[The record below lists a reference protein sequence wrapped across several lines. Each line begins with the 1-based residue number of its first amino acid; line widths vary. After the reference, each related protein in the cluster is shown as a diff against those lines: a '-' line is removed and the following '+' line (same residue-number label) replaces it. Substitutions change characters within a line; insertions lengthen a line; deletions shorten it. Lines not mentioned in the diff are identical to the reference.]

1 MTSNALPSPT
11 IPDAHG
17 LYWQIPNYVVDWTN
31 RLILRERQGPD
42 WSFSAT
48 LSSFEHLPGDLTDL
62 VELYLKVEN
71 VGNAL
76 EITIVAGRWS
86 EAAASHPL
94 GKSNLYASVCK
105 ALIWLRPWRSIATGS
120 IIRVFG
126 LPEDLEGPWLGED
139 WQIGNHPRSELAS
152 CSTSV
157 L

>member
-71 VGNAL
+71 VGDAL
-76 EITIVAGRWS
+76 EITIVAGHWN
-86 EAAASHPL
+86 EAAGLSPAWKIQPL
-94 GKSNLYASVCK
+94 RVGLQGPDLAPILAVDHNRFDYTRLRSSWRPGGSV
-105 ALIWLRPWRSIATGS
+105 AW
-120 IIRVFG
+120 
-126 LPEDLEGPWLGED
+126 
-139 WQIGNHPRSELAS
+139 
-152 CSTSV
+152 
-157 L
+157 